1 MHLSS
6 EAYDVFEQVFQ
17 GKDNAK
23 KVMRALEEAIVTT
36 VHDSW
41 YRTKEELKAEV
52 FSHFATKDDLDLLRT
67 ELLGKMEK
75 DKAELLGNIGTVY
88 EKTEKDKVELL
99 GKMEKDKTEL
109 LGRMEKD
116 KAELLGRMEK
126 DKAELLGRMEKDKAE
141 LLGKM
146 EKDKTEL
153 VGMITNVHTE
163 LTGKFEALYEKT
175 EKDKAELLGKIGAVY
190 EKTEK
195 DKAELSGKIEALY
208 QKTEKDKAELSG
220 KIEALFA
227 KTEKDKA
234 ELNEKIENVKSEMLL
249 RFEKMDKKFSL
260 FFALLLFAII
270 FLNQNALEF
279 IAKVIGIMK

>member
-52 FSHFATKDDLDLLRT
+52 FSHFATKDDLELLRT
-67 ELLGKMEK
+67 ELLGKTEK
-75 DKAELLGNIGTVY
+75 DKAELLGKIGTVY
-88 EKTEKDKVELL
+88 EKTEKDKAELL

-109 LGRMEKD
+109 LGKMEKD
-116 KAELLGRMEK
+116 KTELLGK
-126 DKAELLGRMEKDKAE
+126 MEKDKAE

-153 VGMITNVHTE
+153 VGMITNVHIE
-163 LTGKFEALYEKT
+163 LTGKFESL
-175 EKDKAELLGKIGAVY
+175 Y

-208 QKTEKDKAELSG
+208 QKTERDKAELSG
-220 KIEALFA
+220 KIEALYA

-249 RFEKMDKKFSL
+249 RFEKIDKKFSL

-279 IAKVIGIMK
+279 IVKVIGIMR

>member
-1 MHLSS
+1 MHLST

-52 FSHFATKDDLDLLRT
+52 FSHFATKDDLHKVRT
-67 ELLGKMEK
+67 ELLGEMKK
-75 DKAELLGNIGTVY
+75 DKAELLG
-88 EKTEKDKVELL
+88 K
-99 GKMEKDKTEL
+99 
-109 LGRMEKD
+109 
-116 KAELLGRMEK
+116 
-126 DKAELLGRMEKDKAE
+126 MEKDKAE

-163 LTGKFEALYEKT
+163 LTGKFESLYEKT
-175 EKDKAELLGKIGAVY
+175 EKDKAELLGKF
-190 EKTEK
+190 
-195 DKAELSGKIEALY
+195 EALY

-220 KIEALFA
+220 KIEALYA

-260 FFALLLFAII
+260 YFALLLFAII

-279 IAKVIGIMK
+279 IAKVIGIIR

>member
-52 FSHFATKDDLDLLRT
+52 FSHFATKDDLELLRT
-67 ELLGKMEK
+67 ELLGEMKKDKAELLGKIGTVYEKTEKDKAELLGKMEK
-75 DKAELLGNIGTVY
+75 DKAELLG
-88 EKTEKDKVELL
+88 K
-99 GKMEKDKTEL
+99 
-109 LGRMEKD
+109 MEKD
-116 KAELLGRMEK
+116 KAELLGR
-126 DKAELLGRMEKDKAE
+126 
-141 LLGKM
+141 M

-175 EKDKAELLGKIGAVY
+175 EKDKAEL
-190 EKTEK
+190 
-195 DKAELSGKIEALY
+195 SGKIEALY
-208 QKTEKDKAELSG
+208 
-220 KIEALFA
+220 A

-279 IAKVIGIMK
+279 IVKVIGIMK

>member
-1 MHLSS
+1 MHLST

-36 VHDSW
+36 VHDNW

-52 FSHFATKDDLDLLRT
+52 FSHFATKDDLQQVRTELLAEMKKDKAELIGKIGAVYEKTERDKT

-75 DKAELLGNIGTVY
+75 DKAELVGMITNVHTELTGKFDLLY
-88 EKTEKDKVELL
+88 EKTEKDK
-99 GKMEKDKTEL
+99 
-109 LGRMEKD
+109 
-116 KAELLGRMEK
+116 A
-126 DKAELLGRMEKDKAE
+126 
-141 LLGKM
+141 
-146 EKDKTEL
+146 EL

-163 LTGKFEALYEKT
+163 LTGKFEALYE
-175 EKDKAELLGKIGAVY
+175 
-190 EKTEK
+190 
-195 DKAELSGKIEALY
+195 
-208 QKTEKDKAELSG
+208 KTEKDKAELSG

-279 IAKVIGIMK
+279 IAKVIGIIR

>member
-1 MHLSS
+1 MHLST

-52 FSHFATKDDLDLLRT
+52 FSHFATKDDLELLRT

-75 DKAELLGNIGTVY
+75 DKAELLG
-88 EKTEKDKVELL
+88 EMK
-99 GKMEKDKTEL
+99 
-109 LGRMEKD
+109 KD
-116 KAELLGRMEK
+116 KA
-126 DKAELLGRMEKDKAE
+126 
-141 LLGKM
+141 
-146 EKDKTEL
+146 EL

-175 EKDKAELLGKIGAVY
+175 EKDKAEL
-190 EKTEK
+190 
-195 DKAELSGKIEALY
+195 SGKIEALY
-208 QKTEKDKAELSG
+208 QKTERDKAELSG

-279 IAKVIGIMK
+279 IAKVIGIMR

>member
-1 MHLSS
+1 MHLST

-23 KVMRALEEAIVTT
+23 KVMSALEEAIVTT

-52 FSHFATKDDLDLLRT
+52 FSHFATKDDLQQVRT
-67 ELLGKMEK
+67 ELL
-75 DKAELLGNIGTVY
+75 AEM
-88 EKTEKDKVELL
+88 K
-99 GKMEKDKTEL
+99 
-109 LGRMEKD
+109 
-116 KAELLGRMEK
+116 
-126 DKAELLGRMEKDKAE
+126 KDKAE

-163 LTGKFEALYEKT
+163 LTGKFESLYEKT
-175 EKDKAELLGKIGAVY
+175 EKDKAELLGKM
-190 EKTEK
+190 EK
-195 DKAELSGKIEALY
+195 DKAELVGMITNVHTELTGKFEALY
-208 QKTEKDKAELSG
+208 EKTEKDKAELSG

-279 IAKVIGIMK
+279 IAKVIGIIR

>member
-1 MHLSS
+1 MHLST

-52 FSHFATKDDLDLLRT
+52 FSHFATKDDLQQVRT
-67 ELLGKMEK
+67 ELL
-75 DKAELLGNIGTVY
+75 AEM
-88 EKTEKDKVELL
+88 K
-99 GKMEKDKTEL
+99 
-109 LGRMEKD
+109 
-116 KAELLGRMEK
+116 
-126 DKAELLGRMEKDKAE
+126 KDKAE

-163 LTGKFEALYEKT
+163 LTGKFESL
-175 EKDKAELLGKIGAVY
+175 Y

-195 DKAELSGKIEALY
+195 DKAELSGRIEALY
-208 QKTEKDKAELSG
+208 AKTEKDKAELLGEMKKDKAELLG
-220 KIEALFA
+220 KFESLYA

-249 RFEKMDKKFSL
+249 RFEKIDKKFSL

-279 IAKVIGIMK
+279 IAKVIGIMR

>member
-1 MHLSS
+1 MHLST

-52 FSHFATKDDLDLLRT
+52 FSHFATKDDLELLRT

-75 DKAELLGNIGTVY
+75 DKAELLG
-88 EKTEKDKVELL
+88 EMK
-99 GKMEKDKTEL
+99 
-109 LGRMEKD
+109 
-116 KAELLGRMEK
+116 
-126 DKAELLGRMEKDKAE
+126 
-141 LLGKM
+141 
-146 EKDKTEL
+146 
-153 VGMITNVHTE
+153 
-163 LTGKFEALYEKT
+163 
-175 EKDKAELLGKIGAVY
+175 
-190 EKTEK
+190 K

-208 QKTEKDKAELSG
+208 QKTERDKAELSG

-234 ELNEKIENVKSEMLL
+234 ELNEKIENVKSEMLV

-260 FFALLLFAII
+260 YFALLLFAII

-279 IAKVIGIMK
+279 IAKVIGIIR

>member
-41 YRTKEELKAEV
+41 YRTKEELKAEI
-52 FSHFATKDDLDLLRT
+52 FSHFATKDDLEQVRT
-67 ELLGKMEK
+67 ELL
-75 DKAELLGNIGTVY
+75 AEM
-88 EKTEKDKVELL
+88 K
-99 GKMEKDKTEL
+99 
-109 LGRMEKD
+109 
-116 KAELLGRMEK
+116 
-126 DKAELLGRMEKDKAE
+126 KDKAE

-163 LTGKFEALYEKT
+163 LTGKFESL
-175 EKDKAELLGKIGAVY
+175 Y

-195 DKAELSGKIEALY
+195 DKAELSGKIESLY

-249 RFEKMDKKFSL
+249 RFEKIDKKFSL
-260 FFALLLFAII
+260 YFALLLFAII

-279 IAKVIGIMK
+279 IAKVFGIIR

>member
-1 MHLSS
+1 MHLST

-52 FSHFATKDDLDLLRT
+52 FSHFATKDDLQQVRTELLAEMKKDKAELIGKIGAVYEKTERDKT

-75 DKAELLGNIGTVY
+75 DKA
-88 EKTEKDKVELL
+88 
-99 GKMEKDKTEL
+99 
-109 LGRMEKD
+109 
-116 KAELLGRMEK
+116 
-126 DKAELLGRMEKDKAE
+126 
-141 LLGKM
+141 
-146 EKDKTEL
+146 EL

-163 LTGKFEALYEKT
+163 LTGKFEALYE
-175 EKDKAELLGKIGAVY
+175 
-190 EKTEK
+190 
-195 DKAELSGKIEALY
+195 
-208 QKTEKDKAELSG
+208 KTEKDKAELSG

-234 ELNEKIENVKSEMLL
+234 ELNEKIEKVKSEMLL

-260 FFALLLFAII
+260 YFALLLFAII

-279 IAKVIGIMK
+279 IAKVIGLIR

>member
-99 GKMEKDKTEL
+99 GKMEKDKT
-109 LGRMEKD
+109 
-116 KAELLGRMEK
+116 ELLGRMEK

>member
-1 MHLSS
+1 MHLST

-52 FSHFATKDDLDLLRT
+52 FSHFATKDDLQQVRTELLAEMKKDKAELIGKIGAVYEKTERDKT

-75 DKAELLGNIGTVY
+75 DKA
-88 EKTEKDKVELL
+88 
-99 GKMEKDKTEL
+99 
-109 LGRMEKD
+109 
-116 KAELLGRMEK
+116 
-126 DKAELLGRMEKDKAE
+126 
-141 LLGKM
+141 
-146 EKDKTEL
+146 EL

-163 LTGKFEALYEKT
+163 LTGKFEALYE
-175 EKDKAELLGKIGAVY
+175 
-190 EKTEK
+190 
-195 DKAELSGKIEALY
+195 
-208 QKTEKDKAELSG
+208 KTEKDKAELSG

-234 ELNEKIENVKSEMLL
+234 ELNEKIENVKSEMLV

-260 FFALLLFAII
+260 YFALLLFAII

-279 IAKVIGIMK
+279 IAKVIGIIR

>member
-1 MHLSS
+1 MHLST

-52 FSHFATKDDLDLLRT
+52 FSHFATKDDLQQVRTELLAEMKKDKAELIGKIGAVYEKTERDKT

-75 DKAELLGNIGTVY
+75 DKA
-88 EKTEKDKVELL
+88 
-99 GKMEKDKTEL
+99 
-109 LGRMEKD
+109 
-116 KAELLGRMEK
+116 
-126 DKAELLGRMEKDKAE
+126 
-141 LLGKM
+141 
-146 EKDKTEL
+146 EL

-163 LTGKFEALYEKT
+163 LTGKFESL
-175 EKDKAELLGKIGAVY
+175 Y

-195 DKAELSGKIEALY
+195 DKAELSGRIEALY
-208 QKTEKDKAELSG
+208 AKTEKDKAELLGEMKKDKAELLG
-220 KIEALFA
+220 KFESLYA

-234 ELNEKIENVKSEMLL
+234 ELNEKIEKVKSEMLL

-260 FFALLLFAII
+260 YFALLLFAII

-279 IAKVIGIMK
+279 IAKVIGIMR

>member
-1 MHLSS
+1 MHLST

-52 FSHFATKDDLDLLRT
+52 FSHFATKDDLELLRT

-75 DKAELLGNIGTVY
+75 DKAELLG
-88 EKTEKDKVELL
+88 EMK
-99 GKMEKDKTEL
+99 
-109 LGRMEKD
+109 
-116 KAELLGRMEK
+116 
-126 DKAELLGRMEKDKAE
+126 KDKAE

-146 EKDKTEL
+146 KKDKAELLGEMKKDKAEL

-163 LTGKFEALYEKT
+163 LTGKFEALYE
-175 EKDKAELLGKIGAVY
+175 
-190 EKTEK
+190 
-195 DKAELSGKIEALY
+195 
-208 QKTEKDKAELSG
+208 KTEKDKAELSG

-234 ELNEKIENVKSEMLL
+234 ELNEKIENVKSEMLV

-279 IAKVIGIMK
+279 IAKVIGIMR

>member
-1 MHLSS
+1 MHLST

-52 FSHFATKDDLDLLRT
+52 FSHFATKDDLQQVRTELLAEMKKDKAELIGKIGAVYEKTERDKT

-75 DKAELLGNIGTVY
+75 DKAELLG
-88 EKTEKDKVELL
+88 
-99 GKMEKDKTEL
+99 KMEKDK
-109 LGRMEKD
+109 
-116 KAELLGRMEK
+116 A
-126 DKAELLGRMEKDKAE
+126 
-141 LLGKM
+141 
-146 EKDKTEL
+146 EL

-163 LTGKFEALYEKT
+163 LTGKFESLYEKT
-175 EKDKAELLGKIGAVY
+175 EKDKAELLGKM
-190 EKTEK
+190 EK
-195 DKAELSGKIEALY
+195 DKAELLGKMEKDKAELLGKMEKDKAELVGMITNVHTELNGKFEALY
-208 QKTEKDKAELSG
+208 EKTEKDKAELSG

-249 RFEKMDKKFSL
+249 RFEKIDKKFSL

-279 IAKVIGIMK
+279 IAKVIGIIR

>member
-1 MHLSS
+1 MHLST

-52 FSHFATKDDLDLLRT
+52 FSHFATKDDLQQVRTELLAEMKKDKAELIGKIGAVYEKTERDKT

-75 DKAELLGNIGTVY
+75 DKAELLG
-88 EKTEKDKVELL
+88 
-99 GKMEKDKTEL
+99 KMEKDK
-109 LGRMEKD
+109 
-116 KAELLGRMEK
+116 A
-126 DKAELLGRMEKDKAE
+126 
-141 LLGKM
+141 
-146 EKDKTEL
+146 EL

-163 LTGKFEALYEKT
+163 LTGKFEALYE
-175 EKDKAELLGKIGAVY
+175 
-190 EKTEK
+190 
-195 DKAELSGKIEALY
+195 
-208 QKTEKDKAELSG
+208 KTEKDKAELSG

-234 ELNEKIENVKSEMLL
+234 ELNEKIENVKSEMLV

-260 FFALLLFAII
+260 YFALLLFAII

-279 IAKVIGIMK
+279 IAKVIGIIR

>member
-1 MHLSS
+1 MHLST

-52 FSHFATKDDLDLLRT
+52 FSHFATKDDLQQVRTELLAEMKKDKAELIGKIGAVYEKTERDKT

-75 DKAELLGNIGTVY
+75 DKAELLG
-88 EKTEKDKVELL
+88 
-99 GKMEKDKTEL
+99 KMEKDK
-109 LGRMEKD
+109 
-116 KAELLGRMEK
+116 A
-126 DKAELLGRMEKDKAE
+126 
-141 LLGKM
+141 
-146 EKDKTEL
+146 EL

-163 LTGKFEALYEKT
+163 LTGKFEALYE
-175 EKDKAELLGKIGAVY
+175 
-190 EKTEK
+190 
-195 DKAELSGKIEALY
+195 
-208 QKTEKDKAELSG
+208 KTEKDKAELSG

-234 ELNEKIENVKSEMLL
+234 ELNEKIENVKSEYPSNKPHLYKPTKL
-249 RFEKMDKKFSL
+249 CISSR
-260 FFALLLFAII
+260 
-270 FLNQNALEF
+270 
-279 IAKVIGIMK
+279 

>member
-1 MHLSS
+1 MHLST

-52 FSHFATKDDLDLLRT
+52 FSHFATKDDLQQVRT
-67 ELLGKMEK
+67 ELL
-75 DKAELLGNIGTVY
+75 AEM
-88 EKTEKDKVELL
+88 K
-99 GKMEKDKTEL
+99 
-109 LGRMEKD
+109 
-116 KAELLGRMEK
+116 
-126 DKAELLGRMEKDKAE
+126 KDKAE

-163 LTGKFEALYEKT
+163 LTGKFESLYEKT
-175 EKDKAELLGKIGAVY
+175 EKDKAELLGKIEALY
-190 EKTEK
+190 AKTEK
-195 DKAELSGKIEALY
+195 DKAELSGKIESLY

-279 IAKVIGIMK
+279 IAKVIGIIR

>member
-1 MHLSS
+1 MHLST

-23 KVMRALEEAIVTT
+23 KVMSALEEAIVTT

-52 FSHFATKDDLDLLRT
+52 FSHFATKDDLQQVRT
-67 ELLGKMEK
+67 ELL
-75 DKAELLGNIGTVY
+75 AEM
-88 EKTEKDKVELL
+88 K
-99 GKMEKDKTEL
+99 
-109 LGRMEKD
+109 
-116 KAELLGRMEK
+116 
-126 DKAELLGRMEKDKAE
+126 KDKAE

-175 EKDKAELLGKIGAVY
+175 EKDKAEL
-190 EKTEK
+190 
-195 DKAELSGKIEALY
+195 
-208 QKTEKDKAELSG
+208 SG

-234 ELNEKIENVKSEMLL
+234 ELNEKIENVKSEMLV

-260 FFALLLFAII
+260 YFALLLFAII

-279 IAKVIGIMK
+279 IAKVIGIMR